1 MDSVGSLLPKVLRRR
16 GLYEHAA
23 ASLVTLKAQEWLT
36 AELPMFAGAITVPR
50 FSQGVLEIACAN
62 SIASQECHSLV
73 PVLLAHLTRECE
85 GMSVK
90 EVRVVRVARK

>member
-1 MDSVGSLLPKVLRRR
+1 
-16 GLYEHAA
+16 
-23 ASLVTLKAQEWLT
+23 VTLKAQEWLT

-62 SIASQECHSLV
+62 SIASQECRSII
-73 PVLLAHLTRECE
+73 PVLLAYLAQECE

-90 EVRVVRVARK
+90 DVRIERVARK